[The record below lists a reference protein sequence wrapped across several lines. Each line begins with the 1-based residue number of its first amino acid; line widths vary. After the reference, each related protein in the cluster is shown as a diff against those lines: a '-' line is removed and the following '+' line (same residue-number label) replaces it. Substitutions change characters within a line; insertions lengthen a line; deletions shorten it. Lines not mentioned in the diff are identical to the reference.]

1 MRTQRIASKATITKQ
16 NSPGRIIFLQLARRA
31 AMPARCSMYT
41 YSICLFSVRGT
52 VNFERSQV
60 GNTTVR
66 ELWGLEP
73 MVWKRAYDF
82 SFNLFVF
89 FIPLLVIIISYC
101 LIHLQMIKWVS

>member
-1 MRTQRIASKATITKQ
+1 M
-16 NSPGRIIFLQLARRA
+16 L
-31 AMPARCSMYT
+31 
-41 YSICLFSVRGT
+41 RG
-52 VNFERSQV
+52 SQV

-89 FIPLLVIIISYC
+89 FIPLLVIIVSYC
-101 LIHLQMIKWVS
+101 LIHLQMIKWVPLKGLYLEIEENT

>member
-1 MRTQRIASKATITKQ
+1 MFYVNVFSLLVA
-16 NSPGRIIFLQLARRA
+16 LL
-31 AMPARCSMYT
+31 SMG
-41 YSICLFSVRGT
+41 C
-52 VNFERSQV
+52 SQV

-101 LIHLQMIKWVS
+101 LIHLQMIKWVSY

>member
-1 MRTQRIASKATITKQ
+1 MSCA
-16 NSPGRIIFLQLARRA
+16 
-31 AMPARCSMYT
+31 
-41 YSICLFSVRGT
+41 
-52 VNFERSQV
+52 QV

-101 LIHLQMIKWVS
+101 LIHLQMIK